1 MIVTTKKEAL
11 SAALFNVC
19 LSQPIAVLR
28 GYASALKLDLGLF
41 STRTLVEVDSYHP
54 VEVRTQRQQKSE
66 ENWDEPGQVRRWV
79 WVWFVL
85 FLGGRGLLK
94 KSALSDRRDKTTN
107 MAPWLRTACCCFRE
121 RLYFIQ
127 NTNEIVNVRL
137 TDYQVDYGPSR
148 AYNA

>member
-1 MIVTTKKEAL
+1 MYIHLPSRNGASPCVPAPREKLNPPTPSVIVTTKKEAL

-66 ENWDEPGQVRRWV
+66 ENWDERGQV
-79 WVWFVL
+79 
-85 FLGGRGLLK
+85 
-94 KSALSDRRDKTTN
+94 
-107 MAPWLRTACCCFRE
+107 
-121 RLYFIQ
+121 
-127 NTNEIVNVRL
+127 
-137 TDYQVDYGPSR
+137 
-148 AYNA
+148 